1 MLRPTLKKKIQK
13 NGNNNGL
20 WPSIYLI
27 IPQVGNPQKTNSEEF
42 EEIANR

>member
-1 MLRPTLKKKIQK
+1 MEITMDYGQVV
-13 NGNNNGL
+13 
-20 WPSIYLI
+20 YLI